1 MDRRDEEMLIRAA
14 MSARLP
20 WLSPDAEYDMAYT
33 MDTQEQIDQCCCCTM
48 EYCVNCMGGG
58 KHERRGRPRIDDS
71 DSFAEMVK
79 RGSPMSQICEALGIG
94 KRTFYRYKSELIRKG
109 ALA

>member
-1 MDRRDEEMLIRAA
+1 MDRREEEMLIRAA

-33 MDTQEQIDQCCCCTM
+33 MDTQEQIDQCCCCTR
-48 EYCVNCMGGG
+48 EYCVNCIAGG
-58 KHERRGRPRIDDS
+58 KHVNQGRPRIDT
-71 DSFAEMVK
+71 DSFADMVR
-79 RGSPMSQICEALGIG
+79 RGSPMAQICEALGIG
-94 KRTFYRYKSELIRKG
+94 KRTFYRYKSELIGKG